1 MNLEA
6 QQNLVVIEGRATYE
20 RITSAFTGLETEE
33 AIGQIVNFLKIYPEF
48 AQAHNDL
55 AVYYY
60 KAGNSLKAL
69 AHYEKAHKLAPRNI
83 TFLKNLADFYLIE
96 LDWADDA
103 IHIYLDILKDNPF
116 DIEALNA
123 LGAISLRIGRKEQS
137 RQYYSRALQ
146 L

>member
-1 MNLEA
+1 M
-6 QQNLVVIEGRATYE
+6 
-20 RITSAFTGLETEE
+20 
-33 AIGQIVNFLKIYPEF
+33 
-48 AQAHNDL
+48 
-55 AVYYY
+55 
-60 KAGNSLKAL
+60 

-146 L
+146 LAPASRDARQGFQMLGLPLPQADVPI